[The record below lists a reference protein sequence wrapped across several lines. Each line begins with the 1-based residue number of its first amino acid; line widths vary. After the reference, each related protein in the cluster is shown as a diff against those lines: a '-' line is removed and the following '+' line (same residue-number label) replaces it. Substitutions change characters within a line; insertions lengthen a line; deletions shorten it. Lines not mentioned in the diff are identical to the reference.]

1 MGPPYGPEQQH
12 LPFPAVPGQAWPPR
26 ETEGTAVAGLA
37 TSIVALIACPLV
49 AIVSLILSSLA
60 LHHINVAAGTRGG
73 WGMAVAGVV
82 ISIVAMAGWGLLLLV
97 IAI

>member
-1 MGPPYGPEQQH
+1 MGPRDGAEQQH
-12 LPFPAVPGQAWPPR
+12 LPYPMVPGQAWPPR

-37 TSIVALIACPLV
+37 TAVVGLLACPLV

-82 ISIVAMAGWGLLLLV
+82 ISIAAIAGWGLLLLAV
-97 IAI
+97 AI